1 MEREEEIKLQ
11 ESLPVLGT
19 VGSMV
24 SQEEGWVAF
33 VPVKPKDYVVYF
45 SMTEDQMHRVAQD
58 GQKGVIGFRSERMN
72 ELAEMEFP
80 KGHPWLKIRDVL
92 KAELVRAVQAEN
104 SRESV
109 LFDEPKKV
117 GDMNMVDFRKYSE
130 EDLLKFSVVL
140 EPSGGHA
147 SEWMKGPYYDMDF
160 SGNYVSCNGKRVDDE
175 MLYND
180 LQRAGLRDWD
190 TVPWWD
196 RSEIA
201 SFDVEKFGLKEGLE
215 VAMLSNGDT
224 DELLQV
230 VAGRTSY
237 TEDYKYGKPVIA
249 LVGEVREESVP
260 QLQQFLDHSVFC
272 DKEQGLGFESPNLAK
287 ILQLEAK
294 EQEMPVELDLSE
306 VGKRKEHHNCKGKG
320 M

>member
-45 SMTEDQMHRVAQD
+45 SMTEDQMHRVSQD

-109 LFDEPKKV
+109 LFVEPKKL
-117 GDMNMVDFRKYSE
+117 GDMNMADFRKYPE
-130 EDLLKFSVVL
+130 EKLLRFSVVL

-147 SEWMKGPYYDMDF
+147 SEWMKGSYYDMDF
-160 SGNYVSCNGKRVDDE
+160 SDNYVSCNGKRVDDE
-175 MLYND
+175 VLYND

-196 RSEIA
+196 RSGIA
-201 SFDVEKFGLKEGLE
+201 SFDVEKFGFKEGLE
-215 VAMLSNGDT
+215 VAMFSNGDT
-224 DELLQV
+224 DEFLQV
-230 VAGRTSY
+230 VAGRTSR

-249 LVGEVREESVP
+249 LVGEVREESVL
-260 QLQQFLDHSVFC
+260 QFQQFLDHSVLC

-287 ILQLEAK
+287 ILKLEDK

-306 VGKRKEHHNCKGKG
+306 VGKRKELSNRKGKS